1 MKALVIGTSFMDCK
15 GRVRGSYDPIGRNV
29 GSVELVRG
37 GVGRN
42 VAVNMAHLGVEV
54 SFISSVDDSAFGND
68 ILSALSEEGINSEGV
83 AVVKSGGMGIW
94 LAITDKNGELV
105 SSVSQMPDTKYM
117 EESFDKKGE
126 ELLRTADF
134 VVLEID
140 LGVSLVNKVKKCAAK
155 YGKKIYSLPANLETA
170 AEDRSVLAGLECFIC
185 NDIEAGVLLGTDIRS
200 LTPYEVMGILKKR
213 AHEIGAGLTVVTMA
227 ERGSVYCD
235 TRSGECGMCDAVK
248 TQVADTTGAG
258 DSFCAG
264 TISAIA
270 CGLPLKEA
278 LRTGSEISSC
288 TVACRY
294 PVCDTLP
301 EGLRNRFAE

>member
-54 SFISSVDDSAFGND
+54 SFVSSVDKSAFGND
-68 ILSALSEEGINSEGV
+68 ILTALSAEGINREGV
-83 AVVKSGGMGIW
+83 AVVRSGGMGIW
-94 LAITDKNGELV
+94 VAVTDRNGELV

-117 EESFDKKGE
+117 EESFDEKGE
-126 ELLRTADF
+126 ALVRDADF

-140 LGVSLVNKVKKCAAK
+140 LGLSLVNKVKKCAAR
-155 YGKKIYSLPANLETA
+155 YGKRVYSLPANLETV
-170 AEDRSVLAGLECFIC
+170 AEDRTVLNGLECFIC
-185 NDIEAGVLLGTDIRS
+185 NDIEAGVLFDTDLRS
-200 LTPYEVMGILKKR
+200 LTPDEVMDTVRSR
-213 AHEIGAGLTVVTMA
+213 AHETGAGILIVTMA

-235 TRSGECGMCDAVK
+235 TRSGEYGRCEAVK
-248 TQVADTTGAG
+248 TQVRDTTGAG

-264 TISAIA
+264 VISGVTA
-270 CGLPLKEA
+270 GLSLKEA
-278 LRTGSEISSC
+278 LEVGSYVSSC
-288 TVACRY
+288 TVACPG
-294 PVCDTLP
+294 PVCDELP
-301 EGLRNRFAE
+301 DDLRERFA